1 MLCVS
6 LQFARAN
13 APPKLA
19 ADLIVRPT
27 TPFRGRSFAHPPTER
42 LNRGADPHATSMPHR
57 SAKALVS
64 VAALPFFA
72 I

>member
-1 MLCVS
+1 MRSRSS
-6 LQFARAN
+6 L
-13 APPKLA
+13 PTKDTL
-19 ADLIVRPT
+19 LIVRPT
-27 TPFRGRSFAHPPTER
+27 TPFRSRRSLTHPP
-42 LNRGADPHATSMPHR
+42 RGQIAARILTPPMPHR

>member
-1 MLCVS
+1 MRPRSS
-6 LQFARAN
+6 L
-13 APPKLA
+13 PTKDTL
-19 ADLIVRPT
+19 LIVRPT
-27 TPFRGRSFAHPPTER
+27 TPFAVVRSLTHPPRGPTG
-42 LNRGADPHATSMPHR
+42 GADPHATSMPHR

>member
-1 MLCVS
+1 MRPRSS
-6 LQFARAN
+6 L
-13 APPKLA
+13 PTKDTLTH
-19 ADLIVRPT
+19 IVRPT
-27 TPFRGRSFAHPPTER
+27 TPFRSRSFAHPPTER

>member
-1 MLCVS
+1 MRPRSS
-6 LQFARAN
+6 L
-13 APPKLA
+13 PTKDTL
-19 ADLIVRPT
+19 LIVRPT
-27 TPFRGRSFAHPPTER
+27 TPFRGCSFAHPPTER

>member
-1 MLCVS
+1 MRPRSS
-6 LQFARAN
+6 L
-13 APPKLA
+13 PTKDTL
-19 ADLIVRPT
+19 LIVAPDD
-27 TPFRGRSFAHPPTER
+27 PLSRSFDRSPTHRE
-42 LNRGADPHATSMPHR
+42 AKIAAPTPYATSMPHR